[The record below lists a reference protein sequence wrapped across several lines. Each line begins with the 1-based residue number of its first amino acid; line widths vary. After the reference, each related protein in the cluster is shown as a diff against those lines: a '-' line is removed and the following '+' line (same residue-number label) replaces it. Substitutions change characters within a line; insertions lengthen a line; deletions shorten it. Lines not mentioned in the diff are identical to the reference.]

1 MGRRGREV
9 GRRGR
14 EVGRR
19 GRRDEAYFFSTGD
32 LRCLMWK
39 DPFYQFNGLQ
49 LLVSPLLSILLFL
62 LPKFPFMYH
71 LLLFSL

>member
-1 MGRRGREV
+1 MGRRGREGEGGG
-9 GRRGR
+9 GRGGEER
-14 EVGRR
+14 E
-19 GRRDEAYFFSTGD
+19 DEADFFSIGD

-39 DPFYQFNGLQ
+39 GLFYQFNGLQ

-62 LPKFPFMYH
+62 LPKFPFMHH